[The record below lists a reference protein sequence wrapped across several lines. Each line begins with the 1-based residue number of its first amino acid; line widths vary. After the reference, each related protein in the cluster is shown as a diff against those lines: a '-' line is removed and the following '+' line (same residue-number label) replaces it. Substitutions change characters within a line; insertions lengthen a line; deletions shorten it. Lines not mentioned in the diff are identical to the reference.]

1 MAVGRFR
8 RGQLDA
14 LAVAGL
20 GEAWLLVT
28 ACGVAGRRSWQFA
41 GHAAATASPP
51 WRAAATAS
59 PPRRRRQ
66 TRDRRQP
73 RNDNEKMRGK
83 AYSLPAWISV
93 NGPTSF

>member
-20 GEAWLLVT
+20 GEAWLRVT

-51 WRAAATAS
+51 RRRHAAAGKRATDVNRTTTTRKCVAKPIAR
-59 PPRRRRQ
+59 PPGFR
-66 TRDRRQP
+66 
-73 RNDNEKMRGK
+73 
-83 AYSLPAWISV
+83 
-93 NGPTSF
+93 

>member
-1 MAVGRFR
+1 MKMAVGRFR

-20 GEAWLLVT
+20 GEAWLRVT

-51 WRAAATAS
+51 WRVAVT
-59 PPRRRRQ
+59 PP
-66 TRDRRQP
+66 
-73 RNDNEKMRGK
+73 
-83 AYSLPAWISV
+83 PA
-93 NGPTSF
+93 NARPTSTAQRQLENAWQSL